1 LKLFKLNY
9 NYIKNNLK
17 GGVIQILIEW
27 NCNLDLGKECLP
39 KYSFRR
45 FDIPFKQ
52 TATSSGFN
60 FRFADKF
67 NIENKEQRILYK
79 AYGLRFIIR

>member
-1 LKLFKLNY
+1 MK
-9 NYIKNNLK
+9 K
-17 GGVIQILIEW
+17 GGVIQIIIEW
-27 NCNLDLGKECLP
+27 NCDYDFGKECLP

-60 FRFADKF
+60 FRYYYSTFKNLLCSF
-67 NIENKEQRILYK
+67 
-79 AYGLRFIIR
+79 